1 MQYLS
6 LLCRKRKA
14 DVGDYWFIYNKLYDA
29 SDEGHA
35 QVIQKYLE
43 NDPDIDPE
51 ELESMYNSN
60 QHFRDYALNKLDG
73 IRIAQDQVEVGYL
86 DSSKLNKIRKAFV
99 QIYGED
105 AYDMKIG
112 IQDNGGRTYYFN
124 VPFDDVDGSSINK
137 LRRYKMY
144 GAKKMQYLSLLYGKK
159 AYDKGN
165 YPLDS
170 EDSGWISPAGEIY
183 FINDIDQE
191 HSDLLYD
198 IHAVGEYIP
207 SEKAFKEITKDRT
220 EADYRTD
227 NGGID
232 VEYFVEMARYDGWI
246 RFFGGNDGRWAG
258 VEGNLVNFEC
268 PDIESLKKLH
278 KWFKQEKVRMRCPDL
293 WVEVEDIKYIF
304 SGSLSK
310 FIETGLDLRF
320 HKIIAKKKKSSSP
333 PQIDDTMSG
342 WITPS
347 GEVLVLEGEDSHLQ
361 TIRELYSNEEYVPSE
376 EAISK
381 FNKGET
387 KRILPEATP
396 SMAIYDGYIRFFGG
410 HNDLWIG
417 TPENTVSFEV
427 SSMSEVQI
435 LQKYIVRGL
444 LKPSVKNI
452 EVETLNRRYYFTGT
466 PQEYIDTGLDA
477 TLHRRISKKADFSG
491 DFQNVYDVRPDPGNV
506 IPGRNREYVKQ
517 QTDFFPHKTSGEED
531 EFVHTHPEH
540 CPRYDLRKLKIVD
553 DPDESESEFSEDGE

>member
-43 NDPDIDPE
+43 NDPEISSED
-51 ELESMYNSN
+51 LEYMYNSN

-73 IRIAQDQVEVGYL
+73 IRIAQDQVEVGKL
-86 DSSKLNKIRKAFV
+86 DASVLNKIRKAFLR
-99 QIYGED
+99 IYDEE
-105 AYDMKIG
+105 AYNMKIG
-112 IQDNGGRTYYFN
+112 IQDNRTKTYYFN
-124 VPFDDVDGSSINK
+124 IPFDDVDGSSINK

-144 GAKKMQYLSLLYGKK
+144 GAKKRQYLSLLCRKRK
-159 AYDKGN
+159 A
-165 YPLDS
+165 S
-170 EDSGWISPAGEIY
+170 
-183 FINDIDQE
+183 
-191 HSDLLYD
+191 
-198 IHAVGEYIP
+198 
-207 SEKAFKEITKDRT
+207 
-220 EADYRTD
+220 
-227 NGGID
+227 
-232 VEYFVEMARYDGWI
+232 
-246 RFFGGNDGRWAG
+246 
-258 VEGNLVNFEC
+258 
-268 PDIESLKKLH
+268 
-278 KWFKQEKVRMRCPDL
+278 
-293 WVEVEDIKYIF
+293 F
-304 SGSLSK
+304 S
-310 FIETGLDLRF
+310 
-320 HKIIAKKKKSSSP
+320 

-347 GEVLVLEGEDSHLQ
+347 GKVLVLSGEESHLQ
-361 TIRELYSNEEYVPSE
+361 KIRELYSKKEYLPSE

-381 FNKGET
+381 YNKGET
-387 KRILPEATP
+387 KRILPEVTQQ
-396 SMAIYDGYIRFFGG
+396 MAIYDGYIRLFGG

-417 TPENTVSFEV
+417 TPENTISFEV

-444 LKPSVKNI
+444 LKASVKNI

-466 PQEYIDTGLDA
+466 PQEFIDTGLDA
-477 TLHRRISKKADFSG
+477 NLHRKISKKADFSG
-491 DFQNVYDVRPDPGNV
+491 DFQNVYDIRPDPGNV

-517 QTDFFPHKTSGEED
+517 QTDFFPHKTSGEDD

-553 DPDESESEFSEDGE
+553 DPDESESKFSEDGE